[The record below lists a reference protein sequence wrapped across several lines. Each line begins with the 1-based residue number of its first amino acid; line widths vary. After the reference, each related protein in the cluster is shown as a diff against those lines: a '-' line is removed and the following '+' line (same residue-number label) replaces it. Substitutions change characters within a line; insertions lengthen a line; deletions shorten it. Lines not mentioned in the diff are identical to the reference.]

1 MVLDERA
8 VWQVQTFTS
17 GRNEIAKL
25 LILMDLLGEFI
36 FAAGSLICHQRPDR
50 SFFIDGHQ
58 LPVCA
63 RCTGLYLS
71 GAIGLIAWVVLKGVR
86 QWRPIAIESRRA
98 ARVIVLAAIP
108 TALSLA
114 AGTLGVWDTANLTR
128 AVLAVPLGAAA
139 GAIVAA
145 VATKDLR

>member
-1 MVLDERA
+1 
-8 VWQVQTFTS
+8 
-17 GRNEIAKL
+17 
-25 LILMDLLGEFI
+25 MDLLREFI
-36 FAAGSLICHQRPDR
+36 FAVGSVICHQRPER
-50 SFFIDGHQ
+50 SFFLDGHQ

-71 GAIGLIAWVVLKGVR
+71 GAAGLFGWIGLKIVR
-86 QWRPIAIESRRA
+86 GWRPVTWDPRIAVRL
-98 ARVIVLAAIP
+98 IVLAAMP

-114 AGTLGVWDTANLTR
+114 SGAIGVWDGSNMTR
-128 AVLAVPLGAAA
+128 ALLALPLGASA

>member
-1 MVLDERA
+1 
-8 VWQVQTFTS
+8 
-17 GRNEIAKL
+17 
-25 LILMDLLGEFI
+25 MDLFGEFI
-36 FAAGSLICHQRPDR
+36 FAVGSLVCHQRPER

-71 GAIGLIAWVVLKGVR
+71 GAAGIIGFAAFKVAR
-86 QWRPIAIESRRA
+86 RWRPIAIDPWRA
-98 ARVIVLAAIP
+98 GRLLVLTAIP

-114 AGTLGVWDTANLTR
+114 SGMLGVWDGANITR
-128 AVLAVPLGAAA
+128 ALIALPLGATA

-145 VATKDLR
+145 AATKDLR

>member
-1 MVLDERA
+1 M
-8 VWQVQTFTS
+8 F
-17 GRNEIAKL
+17 
-25 LILMDLLGEFI
+25 MDLISEFI
-36 FAAGSLICHQRPDR
+36 CAVGSLICHQRPER

-71 GAIGLIAWVVLKGVR
+71 GAGGLIGFAVFKAAR
-86 QWRPIAIESRRA
+86 RWRPIALDPWRA
-98 ARVIVLAAIP
+98 GRWLVVAAIP

-114 AGTLGVWDTANLTR
+114 SGTLGVWDGANITR
-128 AVLAVPLGAAA
+128 ALIALPLGATA

-145 VATKDLR
+145 AATKDLR